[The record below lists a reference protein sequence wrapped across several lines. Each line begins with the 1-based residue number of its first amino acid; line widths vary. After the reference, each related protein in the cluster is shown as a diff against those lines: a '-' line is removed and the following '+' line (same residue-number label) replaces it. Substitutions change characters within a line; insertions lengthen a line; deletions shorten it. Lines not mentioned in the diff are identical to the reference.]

1 MSKSNDELRILM
13 DAVGEK
19 PIAFH
24 RKYAEITGS
33 ITAGLL
39 LAQLYYWSRT
49 MKHNEFYKTDK
60 DISSEIGM
68 TLHETHAAKKKLIKL
83 GLITIEKKG
92 CPCKT
97 YYKLAVDKLINW
109 LMKKSDTEVEKIGSQ
124 YMKKSDTI
132 TETTSETTSETKTNR
147 IRNNSLSCFLSSF
160 SDKEQVEIK
169 DIFDYWNSYKGENR
183 WHSHNKLTPDIIQ
196 AIMNNLKEYLRDEVC
211 IAIENYA
218 TVLIG
223 EEYYWDYTWNLYTF
237 LSVTDRKKVGHPKK
251 WLQFHSNNFVE
262 SSYLRFEQKKDPI
275 ITLIEDP
282 DPELTK
288 EIIQKYCRLI
298 NTTPSDFTVTPEH
311 KNKFIQATIKMTE
324 YFSRGKGRIMK
335 AVWVDYLME
344 CMQDIRVNK
353 GEVVYPGNLCSKH
366 TWEELMPQQLK
377 GLGIWAR

>member
-1 MSKSNDELRILM
+1 MVYGVNYEQER
-13 DAVGEK
+13 E
-19 PIAFH
+19 
-24 RKYAEITGS
+24 
-33 ITAGLL
+33 
-39 LAQLYYWSRT
+39 
-49 MKHNEFYKTDK
+49 
-60 DISSEIGM
+60 
-68 TLHETHAAKKKLIKL
+68 KLIVVGGPILKVVKK
-83 GLITIEKKG
+83 EK
-92 CPCKT
+92 T
-97 YYKLAVDKLINW
+97 
-109 LMKKSDTEVEKIGSQ
+109 
-124 YMKKSDTI
+124 
-132 TETTSETTSETKTNR
+132 
-147 IRNNSLSCFLSSF
+147 SLS
-160 SDKEQVEIK
+160 
-169 DIFDYWNSYKGENR
+169 IFAGGGYY
-183 WHSHNKLTPDIIQ
+183 
-196 AIMNNLKEYLRDEVC
+196 
-211 IAIENYA
+211 
-218 TVLIG
+218 